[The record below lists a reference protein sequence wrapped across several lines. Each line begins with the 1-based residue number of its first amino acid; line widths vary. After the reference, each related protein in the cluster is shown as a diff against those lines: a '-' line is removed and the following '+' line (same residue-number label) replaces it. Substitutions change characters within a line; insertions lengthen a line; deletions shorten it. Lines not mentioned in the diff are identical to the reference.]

1 MHPHRHL
8 RPGLGSQRDLP
19 VDPGGL
25 APSIALRHLPHADQR
40 VGAAPQHQLLQVP
53 DLWPVLLLRRLED
66 PLPQP
71 PYLPLLLP
79 PVDLVPFSGCVSF
92 PGPVLRSVHLRGRR
106 NLGHGGADPVAAVP
120 YRGGE
125 AVTRHAP
132 NLPFG
137 SSGSDRITSK
147 THLPTSAPFRVRAA
161 ARYPAG
167 YAGRPAEGRPLCPG
181 FPSPYGAPAFASW
194 ASCSRQGLGPSLPP
208 AYRRRLAALP
218 DPDGVSTFR
227 MREQRPGWAPPRP
240 RGQRCSHDRRK
251 LPGRRLPFLHG
262 QALHPGAHPIC
273 RGSG

>member
-1 MHPHRHL
+1 VHPHRHL
-8 RPGLGSQRDLP
+8 RPGLGSQSDLP

-25 APSIALRHLPHADQR
+25 APSVALRHLPHADQR
-40 VGAAPQHQLLQVP
+40 VGSAPQHQLLQVP

-71 PYLPLLLP
+71 PYLPLLPP
-79 PVDLVPFSGCVSF
+79 PVDLVPSSGRISF

-106 NLGHGGADPVAAVP
+106 NLDHGGTDAGAAVP

-125 AVTRHAP
+125 AVTRHAS

-167 YAGRPAEGRPLCPG
+167 YARRPTEGRPCAPVSRRLTAHRRSLLGHPGPARGLGLRCLRLTGNAWLRPRTLTG
-181 FPSPYGAPAFASW
+181 FPRSACAS
-194 ASCSRQGLGPSLPP
+194 SDRG
-208 AYRRRLAALP
+208 
-218 DPDGVSTFR
+218 GV
-227 MREQRPGWAPPRP
+227 G
-240 RGQRCSHDRRK
+240 
-251 LPGRRLPFLHG
+251 
-262 QALHPGAHPIC
+262 
-273 RGSG
+273 